1 MRKIPP
7 PPPRKWC
14 PTLLWLYLPK
24 CHLGRRSGT
33 GRSSC
38 ILAFLLL
45 HWGRSQGDPSV
56 GLFQNLKCLKQQ
68 WAFHHTVSLVKTQ
81 RHVLAAKAPLGS
93 PRNGIRG
100 AASVWITSTK
110 SASVG
115 SSRTSSGVPWK
126 LASTGSNPKRD
137 DQCCRPIDRAVGTS
151 RSTVYSCSGYALLNS
166 RDAILWS
173 HAVPW
178 PCLVSIGTE
187 SFSVAPQKRAPVAWI
202 EKGRWAK
209 RFKFVWPRIFPLT
222 LFSPIHLQIFLL

>member
-1 MRKIPP
+1 MPHPALALPSQMPSRSTIWDRAFFLHPGISSPP
-7 PPPRKWC
+7 LGKKSRWPIS
-14 PTLLWLYLPK
+14 WLVPK
-24 CHLGRRSGT
+24 PEMFETAMSFSPYRV
-33 GRSSC
+33 
-38 ILAFLLL
+38 
-45 HWGRSQGDPSV
+45 P
-56 GLFQNLKCLKQQ
+56 
-68 WAFHHTVSLVKTQ
+68 LVKTQ